1 MRIDRLFDRG
11 TLARLV
17 SLLLLLSLLG
27 LADGYLLVRVSRRL
41 GVYLALA
48 VEGSTALFALGIV
61 GTSILSKLRRIRRHI
76 SFGNVPTLLYGET
89 LVLLV
94 SLGFLISPGFVTD
107 ALGIL
112 LFIIPLRTFFGW
124 MVATL
129 WKTKLAEAHEY
140 LKLRVFSDR
149 S

>member
-17 SLLLLLSLLG
+17 SLFLLLSLLG
-27 LADGYLLVRVSRRL
+27 LADGYLLVYVSRRL

-48 VEGSTALFALGIV
+48 VEGATALFALAIV

-76 SFGNVPTLLYGET
+76 SFGNVPNLLYGET
-89 LVLLV
+89 LILLI
-94 SLGFLISPGFVTD
+94 SLGLLIAPGFVTD

-112 LFIIPLRTFFGW
+112 LFIIPLRTFLAW
-124 MVATL
+124 TVSKL
-129 WKTKLAEAHEY
+129 WKDRLAEAHEY
-140 LKLRVFSDR
+140 LKMRVFSDR